1 MKLRLAGVLVVAVF
15 LGAVV
20 LQSRADTADDAD
32 ARALV
37 KRMFDA
43 LPTAPL
49 TGKVKLSSDRGWVRE
64 LELSHKHLR
73 DLDAS
78 YLEVTAPMDLKDTR
92 FLLFD
97 RVVGRDEQ
105 FMYVPAMKRAVQVSS
120 ETRKQPFLGSDFYIY
135 DMVRPEFDAYNY
147 TFAGEEQIGERHC
160 KLVTSTPKDPANDIY
175 SKTVTAI
182 DPGDLVVLRTQ
193 FFDLKGKPLKV
204 WTIDKLEKV
213 DGLWTP
219 LVQTMVNEQ
228 DHHQSRLEITEVHYN
243 AELSDQMFDRAYLS
257 R

>member
-1 MKLRLAGVLVVAVF
+1 MKRQLIGVLNMVALLGVVGVCAPA
-15 LGAVV
+15 GA
-20 LQSRADTADDAD
+20 AEDG

-37 KRMFDA
+37 KSMFDA
-43 LPTAPL
+43 LPTTPFTA
-49 TGKVKLSSDRGWVRE
+49 KVKLSSDRGWVRD
-64 LELSHKHLR
+64 LELSHKHLN

-105 FMYVPAMKRAVQVSS
+105 FIYVPQMKRAVQVSS

-147 TFAGEEQIGERHC
+147 SFAGEEDVDGRHC
-160 KLVTSTPKDPANDIY
+160 KLVESVPKVPANDIY
-175 SKTVTAI
+175 SKTITAI
-182 DPGDLVVLRTQ
+182 DPGDLVVMRTH
-193 FFDLKGKPLKV
+193 FFDLKGKALKM
-204 WTIDKLEKV
+204 WTIDKLEKI
-213 DGLWTP
+213 DGVWTP

-228 DHHQSRLEITEVHYN
+228 DHHQSRLEVTEVHYN
-243 AELSDQMFDRAYLS
+243 TDVSDSVFDRAYLT